1 MNQREDT
8 DKEKTNDTC
17 CHNKVALDQPVDK
30 NDNIC
35 CNDGTEVGSEK
46 VSCCG
51 RSPSN
56 KPLEEEEAENCC
68 SSSSLS
74 STKLESKEQKISCC
88 SSNSSSNTVTERKEE
103 TYCSSNSVP
112 SMEEEG
118 TEQKSSCC
126 SSSISN
132 KSASGEK
139 ELSCCNS
146 NSIALIKEEN
156 QEQEASCCSNNHAVS
171 EAQDIVINGTGEK
184 ADFRI
189 YGMDCPACALTIEKS
204 LKNLKNIQ
212 DVKVNYSTGK
222 MQVAATIDSAFSPIQ
237 DQVEKLGYTIEP
249 LNQNK
254 KVKTYLIEGMD
265 CGACAKT
272 IENHLRNVP
281 SVKEVSVNFST
292 GKMQIEHENNVEDIV
307 KEVSNVGYKA
317 TLMGNN
323 RKPLEINQNQ
333 GNNGPLIFSSILIA
347 LGFIGSYAGNS
358 SFINNLLYAVAMVL
372 SGYKPAKS
380 AYYAVKSRSLD
391 MNVLMTVAAIGA
403 AIIGEWLEGATVVWL
418 FALGVALQTRSIEQ
432 TRKSIRN
439 LMNLAPPEAWVKE
452 GDQLVKKDVEEVTIG
467 NIIVVKPGDR
477 IPLDGEVVKG
487 ESSVNQAPITGE
499 SIPVD
504 KEIGDPVYAGTIN
517 ESGSLEINVTKL
529 VEDTT
534 ISKIIHLVEEAQEK
548 KAPTQAFVDKFAAIY
563 TPIVFI
569 LALLVMVVPPM
580 FGLGSWSDW
589 FYKGLELLVIACPCA
604 LVISTPVAIV
614 SAIGNAAKN
623 GVLIKGGTFLET
635 AGSIK
640 AIAFDKTGTLT
651 EGKPA
656 VSNVLSLASNEEQ
669 LLSIA
674 KTLEEYSN
682 HPIAKAVVAYADE
695 KKISSLQGDNFKSIT
710 GKGVQAAIDGTIYYA
725 GNAKLFSDVGT
736 PLSNSLTQ
744 IEKLQDDGKT
754 IVIIG
759 TENEVLGILGV
770 ADTIRKST
778 VSALNTLKQ
787 TGIQQIVMLTGDNE
801 GTAKMIASESE
812 VNRYFAELLPE
823 DKVTAIKQLQNEGYK
838 TAMVGDGINDAPALA
853 TADLG
858 IAMGGVGTD
867 TAMETA
873 DIVLMADNLEKL
885 PHTIKLSQKAL
896 TIIKQNIWF
905 SLIVKFIALA
915 FIFPG
920 WLTLWMAV
928 LSDTGAALLVILN
941 SLRLLKMKE

>member
-1 MNQREDT
+1 MDQRN
-8 DKEKTNDTC
+8 DKQNEIETTNDTC
-17 CHNKVALDQPVDK
+17 CSNKMPLTEPIVENK
-30 NDNIC
+30 KSC
-35 CNDGTEVGSEK
+35 CNGETEVKSEK

-51 RSPSN
+51 SSPSN
-56 KPLEEEEAENCC
+56 APVEKEKEGNCC
-68 SSSSLS
+68 SSDSIAL
-74 STKLESKEQKISCC
+74 T
-88 SSNSSSNTVTERKEE
+88 KEE
-103 TYCSSNSVP
+103 N
-112 SMEEEG
+112 EK
-118 TEQKSSCC
+118 QKSSCC
-126 SSSISN
+126 STN
-132 KSASGEK
+132 SADGEVK
-139 ELSCCNS
+139 
-146 NSIALIKEEN
+146 
-156 QEQEASCCSNNHAVS
+156 
-171 EAQDIVINGTGEK
+171 DIVINEAGEK

-204 LKNLKNIQ
+204 VKNLKDIQ

-222 MQVAATIDSAFSPIQ
+222 MQVAATADSAFLSIPER
-237 DQVEKLGYTIEP
+237 VEKLGFTIEP

-254 KVKTYLIEGMD
+254 KMKTYLIEGMD

-292 GKMQIEHENNVEDIV
+292 GKLQIEHENSVEEIV
-307 KEVSNVGYKA
+307 KEVSKAGYKA
-317 TLMGNN
+317 TFITNN
-323 RKPLEINQNQ
+323 RKSLETNQKQ
-333 GNNGPLIFSSILIA
+333 GKNGALIFSGILIA
-347 LGFIGSYAGNS
+347 LGFIGSYTGIS
-358 SFINNLLYAVAMVL
+358 PLMNNLLYAAAMVI
-372 SGYKPAKS
+372 SGYKPARS
-380 AYYAVKSRSLD
+380 AYYGVKSRSLD
-391 MNVLMTVAAIGA
+391 MNVLMTVAAVGA

-439 LMNLAPPEAWVKE
+439 LMDLAPPEAWVKD
-452 GDQLVKKDVEEVTIG
+452 GGQLAKKDVEEVSVG
-467 NIIVVKPGDR
+467 DVIVVKPGDR

-487 ESSVNQAPITGE
+487 ASSVNQAPITGE

-504 KEIGDPVYAGTIN
+504 KEMGDPVYAGTIN

-548 KAPTQAFVDKFAAIY
+548 KAPTQAFVDKFATIY

-569 LALLVMVVPPM
+569 LALLVMVVPPI

-623 GVLIKGGTFLET
+623 GVLIKGGTFLEK

-656 VSNVLSLASNEEQ
+656 VSNILSFVSTEER

-695 KKISSLQGDNFKSIT
+695 KQVTSLSGEDFKSIT
-710 GKGVQAAIDGTIYYA
+710 GKGVQATIDGTVYYA

-736 PLSNSLTQ
+736 PLSDSLTQ
-744 IEKLQDDGKT
+744 IEKLQHEGKT

-759 TENEVLGILGV
+759 TEKEVLGILGV
-770 ADTIRKST
+770 ADTIRTST
-778 VSALNTLKQ
+778 VSALDTLKQ

-801 GTAKMIASESE
+801 GTAKMMASESG
-812 VNRYFAELLPE
+812 VNRYFANLLPE

-858 IAMGGVGTD
+858 IAMGGAGTD